1 MSSNNMNKLAVVA
14 AAVLMVVA
22 GGATLYFKARADAMQ
37 NAPESDP
44 GKQATVIDVHR
55 VEARQHPLRFEVRGV
70 LEGIREV
77 VVAAEVA
84 GLAVSRPIQEGQVVR
99 PGDLLCRI
107 DPTFHRLA
115 KEEAEARLKGAAADL
130 ATAEAWLSKV
140 RELPVDL
147 KTELELKQ
155 RRADRDR
162 ALASKD
168 LAAAQVQ
175 QAKERLARCTIVS
188 PISGTINQVFYD
200 EGELL
205 STMSPVAEIIDLST
219 MKLIV
224 DLTELKAA
232 HLNTKARVTIT
243 SSAEPALA
251 FNGEILSV
259 YPKASPSTRRVPV
272 EIWINNEGGKLRS
285 GSFVNCVIET
295 DSTTPKLLVPA
306 MAILYDYGR
315 NYCYVAETQDDR
327 QVVRRRTVE
336 TAPLPGSVRLVEITS
351 GLQEGDLLIL
361 NKHREITHDQE
372 VSPRVVSSAQGLGLA
387 NPNEP

>member
-1 MSSNNMNKLAVVA
+1 MSSNNMNKLTVVA

-37 NAPESDP
+37 NAPKSDP
-44 GKQATVIDVHR
+44 GTQATVIDVHR

-77 VVAAEVA
+77 LVAAEVG
-84 GLAVSRPIQEGQVVR
+84 GLAIARPIQRGQLVQ
-99 PGDLLCRI
+99 PGDLLCKI
-107 DPTFHRLA
+107 DPTFHQLA
-115 KEEAEARLKGAAADL
+115 KEEAEARFNGATADL
-130 ATAEAWLSKV
+130 ATADAWLSKV
-140 RELPVDL
+140 RELPVAL

-175 QAKERLARCTIVS
+175 HAKERLARCTIVS
-188 PISGTINQVFYD
+188 PIGGTINQVFYD

-205 STMSPVAEIIDLST
+205 STMSPVAEIIDLSK
-219 MKLIV
+219 MKLVV
-224 DLTELKAA
+224 DVTELKAS
-232 HLNTKARVTIT
+232 HLNTNARVTIT
-243 SSAEPALA
+243 SPAEPALA

-259 YPKASPSTRRVPV
+259 YPKASPATRRVPV
-272 EIWINNEGGKLRS
+272 EIWINNEDGKLRS
-285 GSFVNCVIET
+285 GSFVNCIIET

-306 MAILYDYGR
+306 MAILYDFGR
-315 NYCYVAETQDDR
+315 YYCYVAETQDDR
-327 QVVRRRTVE
+327 QVVSRRSVE
-336 TAPLPGSVRLVEITS
+336 TAPLPGSVRLVEITA

-361 NKHREITHDQE
+361 NKHREITPDQE
-372 VSPRVVSSAQGLGLA
+372 VSPRVASSAQGLGRA